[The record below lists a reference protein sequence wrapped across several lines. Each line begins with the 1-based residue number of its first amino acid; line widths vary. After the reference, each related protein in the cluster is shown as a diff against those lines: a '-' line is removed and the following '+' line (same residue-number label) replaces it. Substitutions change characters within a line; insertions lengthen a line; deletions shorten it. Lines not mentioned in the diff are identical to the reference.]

1 MGGTS
6 TTTNRSATDSSHI
19 PPHIRAYDY
28 LIVRATDFLVAN
40 DVASSQRVARLLL
53 RSPDLSRAHK
63 LTCHRILSHH
73 GSENRVYHTAQALEM
88 WAYNAGAAK
97 LITVSSRTPRS
108 ASNTPRTAPRTTPI
122 KKDDAWIVRSP
133 AKTPTRGVK
142 RVTFADDEFI
152 DSEPKRN
159 VKTSKVGKLFPE
171 LKAKFE
177 VIE

>member
-28 LIVRATDFLVAN
+28 LIVRATDFLAAN

-73 GSENRVYHTAQALEM
+73 GSENRVYPTAQALEM

-97 LITVSSRTPRS
+97 LITVS
-108 ASNTPRTAPRTTPI
+108 PRTAPRTTPI
-122 KKDDAWIVRSP
+122 KKDDAWIVHSP
-133 AKTPTRGVK
+133 AKTPTRVVK
-142 RVTFADDEFI
+142 RVTFADDDEVV
-152 DSEPKRN
+152 DAAVKRN
-159 VKTSKVGKLFPE
+159 IKTSKVGKLFPE

-177 VIE
+177 IID